1 MGDRTA
7 KSGRVEAIRQ
17 EKLQTLLSKT
27 LKYPVNM
34 VSYWRQAGINYL
46 QYSAIC
52 ARAVRKCLKPEN
64 VTEAMKAPESMLK
77 LTKWQGGK
85 PTDEV
90 KKIVVQG
97 LKSTKCDHQVQERC
111 FMWLLANIVYL

>member
-1 MGDRTA
+1 MGGSDS
-7 KSGRVEAIRQ
+7 KEEPSQ
-17 EKLQTLLSKT
+17 SLQSNSRSSNLDCNR
-27 LKYPVNM
+27 LKFQVNM

-97 LKSTKCDHQVQERC
+97 L
-111 FMWLLANIVYL
+111 

>member
-1 MGDRTA
+1 MGSSDRTA
-7 KSGRVEAIRQ
+7 KSGRVEAICIRQ
-17 EKLQTLLSKT
+17 RKLQTLLSKT
-27 LKYPVNM
+27 LKYQVNM

-97 LKSTKCDHQVQERC
+97 L
-111 FMWLLANIVYL
+111 

>member
-1 MGDRTA
+1 MGSSDRTA
-7 KSGRVEAIRQ
+7 KRSRVEDISDSWSSYLDCKR
-17 EKLQTLLSKT
+17 
-27 LKYPVNM
+27 LKFQVNM

-97 LKSTKCDHQVQERC
+97 L
-111 FMWLLANIVYL
+111 

>member
-1 MGDRTA
+1 MTPFPLPFPSIFETKFLETLE
-7 KSGRVEAIRQ
+7 KSGNNTSAKFGQPSSRVFVI
-17 EKLQTLLSKT
+17 SIIF
-27 LKYPVNM
+27 
-34 VSYWRQAGINYL
+34 SYL

-90 KKIVVQG
+90 SK
-97 LKSTKCDHQVQERC
+97 
-111 FMWLLANIVYL
+111 